1 MSIFPM
7 LYFLESWPQYSK
19 TINYQIAPIDM
30 DTCFHWI
37 FCGIDWGCGCETNI
51 TNGEINEMVFDKFE
65 EEKQDKK
72 LGVQQSIVNNTTL
85 KSIIMVR
92 L

>member
-1 MSIFPM
+1 VELIQV
-7 LYFLESWPQYSK
+7 Y
-19 TINYQIAPIDM
+19 
-30 DTCFHWI
+30 
-37 FCGIDWGCGCETNI
+37 GCETNI
-51 TNGEINEMVFDKFE
+51 LKVEVNEMVFDKFE

-72 LGVQQSIVNNTTL
+72 ACVQQSSQYTTL

>member
-1 MSIFPM
+1 
-7 LYFLESWPQYSK
+7 
-19 TINYQIAPIDM
+19 M

-37 FCGIDWGCGCETNI
+37 FVELIEDYGCQTNI
-51 TNGEINEMVFDKFE
+51 TNAEVNEMVFDKFE

-85 KSIIMVR
+85 KPIIMVR
-92 L
+92 LQNIWYYFSRFWI

>member
-1 MSIFPM
+1 
-7 LYFLESWPQYSK
+7 
-19 TINYQIAPIDM
+19 
-30 DTCFHWI
+30 
-37 FCGIDWGCGCETNI
+37 
-51 TNGEINEMVFDKFE
+51 MVFDKFE

>member
-1 MSIFPM
+1 MTTIFQKQ
-7 LYFLESWPQYSK
+7 LTAKSHQLTWIHVFIE
-19 TINYQIAPIDM
+19 
-30 DTCFHWI
+30 CFVELI
-37 FCGIDWGCGCETNI
+37 QVYGCESNI
-51 TNGEINEMVFDKFE
+51 LKVEVNEMVSNKFE

-72 LGVQQSIVNNTTL
+72 ACVQQSNQYTTL